1 MTTTEETFLQRILRT
16 RNKPV
21 SDGGPTR
28 AELVRAVYLLS
39 ERVRQ

>member
-1 MTTTEETFLQRILRT
+1 MTTTEETFLQRIFLT

-39 ERVRQ
+39 EKTKQ